1 MLGNTQFLWGQLNMN
16 IPIINFGE
24 NLLNR
29 PAGREAFLMAKAYI
43 LKNIES
49 SEEIILD
56 FDKIKVMTPSW
67 LDEFITGINSEFNN
81 EVKYVNTENPSVSAS
96 LKTVLT

>member
-1 MLGNTQFLWGQLNMN
+1 VN
-16 IPIINFGE
+16 IIINNFGE

-43 LKNIES
+43 FKDITP
-49 SEEIILD
+49 SEEIVLD

-67 LDEFITGINSEFNN
+67 LDEFITGIKSEFNN
-81 EVKYVNTENPSVSAS
+81 VRKYINTENPSVSAS
-96 LKTVLT
+96 LKTVL

>member
-1 MLGNTQFLWGQLNMN
+1 MN
-16 IPIINFGE
+16 IEVNNFGE

-43 LKNIES
+43 FRDIKP

-67 LDEFITGINSEFNN
+67 PDE
-81 EVKYVNTENPSVSAS
+81 
-96 LKTVLT
+96 L

>member
-1 MLGNTQFLWGQLNMN
+1 MN
-16 IPIINFGE
+16 IEINNFGE

-29 PAGREAFLMAKAYI
+29 PSGREAFLMAKAYI
-43 LKNIES
+43 LKDIKP

-67 LDEFITGINSEFNN
+67 LDEFIAGIKSEFNN
-81 EVKYVNTENPSVSAS
+81 GLKYVNIENPSVKAS
-96 LKTVLT
+96 LKTVLV